1 MPRGRSKSP
10 GRDRSKSGRSKSP
23 GKKGKKGTK
32 KKLSKN
38 AKKALKAAKKE
49 LKLRRQAQAA
59 QNVLHEK
66 ELRDAAASG
75 DVRRVQEAVAQFGEH
90 DDPMGDVDSPDAFGM
105 TALLSAGMRG
115 HTRIVEL
122 LINGNHGSELVEMY
136 DPETGDLM
144 INEETGDPMMH
155 RVPTIWANA
164 DVNAQS
170 KDGGSTSL
178 MWACERGHVDIARL
192 CLKAGC
198 VPDTRNDYGWTAL
211 MLAALNGQ
219 TECMGELFAH
229 EGPVREVAME
239 TIDFQ
244 HLQSGNTA
252 LLWAASKGQC
262 DTMQRLLEIGANCR
276 VKNATGLSGMDLADL
291 HGHPKAV
298 KVLEDWDIHLEAE
311 RAKWLEEIEMYGPEY
326 VANQGVDVQS
336 LKECWRECPMETTVE
351 VLDPETGEPVMEE
364 KVDEEGHVELI
375 PMMRIEGGCTCRKLP
390 LSEEELEAIRVAE
403 EEAEAK
409 RLAREEKKAR
419 EARRGGG
426 RKGRGGKKGGGE
438 KKSSSSKSPSR
449 SRRK

>member
-1 MPRGRSKSP
+1 MMPRGRSL
-10 GRDRSKSGRSKSP
+10 SP
-23 GKKGKKGTK
+23 GKKGKKGKK
-32 KKLSKN
+32 KKLSKK

-49 LKLRRQAQAA
+49 RKLRRQAQAA
-59 QNVLHEK
+59 QNILNEK
-66 ELRDAAASG
+66 ELRDAASSG
-75 DVRRVQEAVAQFGEH
+75 DVRRAQEAVALFGEH
-90 DDPMGDVDSPDAFGM
+90 DDPPGDVDSPDAFGM

-115 HTRIVEL
+115 HTQIVEL
-122 LINGNHGSELVEMY
+122 LINGNNGSELVEMY
-136 DPETGDLM
+136 DVETGDLV
-144 INEETGDPMMH
+144 IDEETGEPMMH
-155 RVPTIWANA
+155 RVQTVWANA

-170 KDGGSTSL
+170 KDGGSTAL

-219 TECMGELFAH
+219 TDCVDELFAH

-276 VKNATGLSGMDLADL
+276 VKNATGLSGSDLADL
-291 HGHPKAV
+291 HGHPEAV
-298 KVLEDWDIHLEAE
+298 KVLEEWDIHLEAE
-311 RAKWLEEIEMYGPEY
+311 RAKWLEEIEMYGTEY
-326 VANQGVDVQS
+326 VANQGVDIQS
-336 LKECWRECPMETTVE
+336 LKECWRECSEEKTVE
-351 VLDPETGEPVMEE
+351 VLDPETGEPMTEE
-364 KVDEEGHVELI
+364 KLDEEGNVQLI
-375 PMMRIEGGCTCRKLP
+375 PVTRTEGGCKCRKLP
-390 LSEEELEAIRVAE
+390 LSEEELEAIRIAE

-426 RKGRGGKKGGGE
+426 RRGRGGKRGGE
-438 KKSSSSKSPSR
+438 KKSSRSKSPSR